1 MAYHNNNTL
10 TIWQIHF
17 PWKDLYY
24 ANSMPTA
31 QGGIIELAIEHPNF
45 NSVLF
50 VSGVYKVAYCAVI
63 QIGGKLL

>member
-1 MAYHNNNTL
+1 M
-10 TIWQIHF
+10 F
-17 PWKDLYY
+17 Y
-24 ANSMPTA
+24 ANSMATA

-50 VSGVYKVAYCAVI
+50 ISGVYKVAYCAVI